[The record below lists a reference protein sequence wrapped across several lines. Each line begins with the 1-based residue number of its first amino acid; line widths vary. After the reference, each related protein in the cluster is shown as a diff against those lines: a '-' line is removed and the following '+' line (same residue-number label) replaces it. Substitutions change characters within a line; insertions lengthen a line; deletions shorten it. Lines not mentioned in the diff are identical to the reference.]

1 MQITPGV
8 DRKTRILEAVVELLA
23 ERGYPGATFAR
34 IVETAGLSSTRLITY
49 HYDTKQ
55 ELVAAALRHIGARAQ
70 QFMVPAIEAESSARG
85 KLAAYLRSNLRF
97 LAERPAYARAAV
109 EIARNLPRESTG
121 ADLGEDVPVVL
132 LAQLF
137 VAGQEAGELRRFDPV
152 VMAVTV
158 RAAVDAAVD
167 RFARDD
173 GMDLAAYAEE
183 LCAIFDRAIAVRPA
197 SGDPGTA
204 LR

>member
-1 MQITPGV
+1 MQITPEV
-8 DRKTRILEAVVELLA
+8 DRKTRILEAFVELLA
-23 ERGYPGATFAR
+23 EHGYPGATFAR
-34 IVETAGLSSTRLITY
+34 IVVTARLSSTRLITY

-55 ELVAAALRHIGARAQ
+55 ELVTAALRHIGERAQ

-97 LAERPAYARAAV
+97 LGERPAYARAAV
-109 EIARNLPRESTG
+109 EIVRNLPRDT
-121 ADLGEDVPVVL
+121 AATDLREDVPVLL

-137 VAGQEAGELRRFDPV
+137 VAGQESGELRRFDPV
-152 VMAVTV
+152 VMAATV
-158 RAAVDAAVD
+158 RAAVDAAVE
-167 RFARDD
+167 RFTRGE

-183 LCAIFDRAIAVRPA
+183 LCELFDRAIAA
-197 SGDPGTA
+197 DPTSRDLGEV